1 MPGRAVTWTVAQAR
15 MHVELHMPCG
25 HGQRQ
30 SRTHPPLDVCGTRCA
45 PRQGAARLQV
55 AARNYQQ
62 VITFGKGDNAMCCGG
77 APPHDNGR
85 QCAVSPPIHT
95 HTHTNCEIEHSLK
108 YLSTMFTYMHHE
120 WLSSMTGHAS
130 HGQLALF
137 LRAMCCEGHHGELP
151 PLCWVATYTHPHT
164 YKL

>member
-1 MPGRAVTWTVAQAR
+1 MWNCICHVDMGR
-15 MHVELHMPCG
+15 G
-25 HGQRQ
+25 HYAP
-30 SRTHPPLDVCGTRCA
+30 THPWTCA
-45 PRQGAARLQV
+45 AHGVPHVRGLQGCKLQPATTSKSLHSAKATTQCAV
-55 AARNYQQ
+55 EP
-62 VITFGKGDNAMCCGG
+62 
-77 APPHDNGR
+77 PPHDNGR
-85 QCAVSPPIHT
+85 HCAVSPPIHT